1 MRHRTKAA
9 LAATAVVF
17 AAGGGT
23 GAALAISGGDDVSV
37 ARPEA
42 DKAIAAALA
51 IIGGG
56 TANAVEHDTEKGAT
70 YEVEIRKPDGS
81 TADVRLDANFERVAV
96 DADTEDTPDG
106 SVETDER

>member
-9 LAATAVVF
+9 LAVTAVVL

-23 GAALAISGGDDVSV
+23 GAALAISGGGD
-37 ARPEA
+37 APAAGPEA
-42 DKAIAAALA
+42 DKAISAALA
-51 IIGGG
+51 ITGGG

-81 TADVRLDANFERVAV
+81 TVDVRLDANFERVAV
-96 DADTEDTPDG
+96 DDDTEDTADG
-106 SVETDER
+106 SVETDDR